1 MHSTTTRRSASASS
15 SPPCAVGAG
24 GAGGRENRWRAR
36 VKTHWREN
44 RWRARVKTR
53 WRENRGVMSSV
64 VGGRVSPGGCRW
76 AGFAGFRRA
85 AGDRFAPKTLQ
96 GFKALVAKNRRA
108 IAARQART
116 RLCSLNGVWRYTAR
130 DNDTIKLSE
139 PVREIGAPTLKVGTG
154 LDREVAKRT
163 AFEGVFPYIFQCIR
177 EMHTV

>member
-1 MHSTTTRRSASASS
+1 
-15 SPPCAVGAG
+15 
-24 GAGGRENRWRAR
+24 
-36 VKTHWREN
+36 
-44 RWRARVKTR
+44 
-53 WRENRGVMSSV
+53 MSSV
-64 VGGRVSPGGCRW
+64 VGGRVSPGGCRRAVVGGRLSAGVSSGGW
-76 AGFAGFRRA
+76 RAGFVRRLAGGFRRA

-163 AFEGVFPYIFQCIR
+163 AFEGESPYIFQCLR